1 MGIIFATKSIV
12 FSVWRQSS
20 LNFEKNM
27 YHAWNGERFHL
38 RGCENAW
45 ISYFAT
51 PAPSSGLMI
60 SFAPQIK
67 QRTGKPLPKPSVE
80 MMFWGKQFF
89 FYVFTISLG
98 NFFASSPGSLPWQ
111 GFCAKRMVRHAHSFW
126 KQELKLFGQTQ
137 CGLPLPTQL
146 TNTMIN
152 LSKPVGWRGQ
162 LARF

>member
-1 MGIIFATKSIV
+1 M
-12 FSVWRQSS
+12 
-20 LNFEKNM
+20 
-27 YHAWNGERFHL
+27 

-111 GFCAKRMVRHAHSFW
+111 GYCAKRMVRHAHSFW

-146 TNTMIN
+146 TNTVIN
-152 LSKPVGWRGQ
+152 LRKTSRLRRAIGKILIHAQNP
-162 LARF
+162 